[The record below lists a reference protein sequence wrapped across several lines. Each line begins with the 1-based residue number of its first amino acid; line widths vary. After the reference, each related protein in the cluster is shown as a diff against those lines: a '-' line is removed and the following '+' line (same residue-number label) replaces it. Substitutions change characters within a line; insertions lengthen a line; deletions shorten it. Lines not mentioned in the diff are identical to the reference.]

1 MAKDIILDFE
11 NRFSVD
17 TDRVYIAGQSMG
29 GYGTWDMIM
38 RNPDMFA
45 AAMPQ
50 CAAGDV
56 TQAESLKTMAVWA
69 HHGEIDDT
77 VPLSG

>member
-1 MAKDIILDFE
+1 
-11 NRFSVD
+11 
-17 TDRVYIAGQSMG
+17 
-29 GYGTWDMIM
+29 
-38 RNPDMFA
+38 MFA
-45 AAMPQ
+45 AAIPQ

-77 VPLSG
+77 VPLSGSREMVAALKGGRLNECEIHSVSKHKP

>member
-45 AAMPQ
+45 AA
-50 CAAGDV
+50 V
-56 TQAESLKTMAVWA
+56 RRR
-69 HHGEIDDT
+69 
-77 VPLSG
+77 